1 MEEENTEKN
10 IEALE
15 EEKTEY
21 LEEHPEEDVEVEE
34 IEFSLDEDEIEDWIN
49 ELRLLKEEKT
59 PITLNVDDETDL
71 KISFEDEESSESEE
85 NKK

>member
-1 MEEENTEKN
+1 MEEENTDEN
-10 IEALE
+10 IEAIE
-15 EEKTEY
+15 EEKQDY

-34 IEFSLDEDEIEDWIN
+34 IEFSLDEEEIEDWIN

-71 KISFEDEESSESEE
+71 KINFDESKDEEEE
-85 NKK
+85 

>member
-1 MEEENTEKN
+1 MEEENTDEN
-10 IEALE
+10 IEAIE
-15 EEKTEY
+15 EEKQDY

-34 IEFSLDEDEIEDWIN
+34 IEFSLDEEEIEDWIN

-71 KISFEDEESSESEE
+71 KISFEESEE
-85 NKK
+85 EE